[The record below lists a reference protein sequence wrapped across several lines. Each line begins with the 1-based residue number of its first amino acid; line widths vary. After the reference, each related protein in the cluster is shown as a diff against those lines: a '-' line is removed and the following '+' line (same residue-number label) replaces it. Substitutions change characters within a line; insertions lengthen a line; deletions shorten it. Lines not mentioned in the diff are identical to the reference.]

1 MWLCWVLLA
10 GECLLAGID
19 FLCYEDLRWMLPLQL
34 LLVPYVKAMYRME
47 KRRIYRQFQRE
58 FRELLQS
65 MMTALQAGY
74 SLENACRAAVV
85 ERRSALRRGGRIDRL
100 LWRLEQGLDLHIP
113 VDRLFDRLAED
124 TGSEDCHQFS
134 VILEIIRGSGGNTVE
149 ILRNSIDHLERKLA
163 AEEEIK
169 VLLSGRIF
177 EKNIM
182 LLMPF
187 IILFYLRLTNPA
199 YLDWYYRSFSG
210 HVVMT
215 VMIAG
220 CLVCYRWAERIMDIE
235 M

>member
-1 MWLCWVLLA
+1 MLLT
-10 GECLLAGID
+10 GID
-19 FLCYEDLRWMLPLQL
+19 LLCYEDLRWLLPLQIL
-34 LLVPYVKAMYRME
+34 QIPYISAMYRME
-47 KRRIYRQFQRE
+47 NKRVYQQFQRE

-74 SLENACRAAVV
+74 SLENACRAAVA
-85 ERRSALRRGGRIDRL
+85 ERQSALRRGDKIKPL
-100 LWRLEQGLDLHIP
+100 LLKLEQGLELHIP
-113 VDRLFDRLAED
+113 VDQLFDRLAEE

-134 VILEIIRGSGGNTVE
+134 VVLEIIRGSGGNTVE

-187 IILFYLRLTNPA
+187 ILLLYLRLTNPA
-199 YLDWYYRSFSG
+199 YLGWYYRSLTG
-210 HVVMT
+210 HIVMT

-220 CLVCYRWAERIMDIE
+220 CLGCYRWAERIMDIE